1 MLKLIM
7 KSKEIKMKLAT
18 ATMFVSIAC
27 TFLTSA
33 AFTSPEKGLEIAIEA
48 DNRDKGF
55 RDSTAKITM
64 ILMDKYGQSTKRAI
78 RNRTYEGSNEG
89 DKSLVIFDSPG
100 DVRGTAFLSH
110 TKKADSDDQWLYLP
124 ALKRVKRIAS
134 SNKAG
139 PFMGSEFSYEDIA
152 SQEVEKYTYNYLRDE
167 ELNGLDCFVV
177 EYDPVDPKSGYKRQ
191 IVWMD
196 KAEYRVHKIDF
207 YDRKDSLLKTLTY
220 EDYNQYL
227 DKFWRSNLLVMI
239 NHQTGKKTELVFA
252 DWKLQTGMTEREFE
266 KSALKRTR

>member
-1 MLKLIM
+1 MML
-7 KSKEIKMKLAT
+7 SKETMMKFAT
-18 ATMFVSIAC
+18 ITMFVTLAC
-27 TFLTSA
+27 AIITTITFA
-33 AFTSPEKGLEIAIEA
+33 SPEKGLEIAIEA
-48 DNRDKGF
+48 DSRDKGF
-55 RDSTAKITM
+55 GDSTAQITM
-64 ILMDKYGQSTKRAI
+64 ILMDKYGQSTERAI
-78 RNRTYEGSNEG
+78 RNRTFEGDNEG

-110 TKKADSDDQWLYLP
+110 TKKSDSDDQWLYLP

-152 SQEVEKYTYNYLRDE
+152 SQEVEKYTYNFLRDE

-177 EYDPVDPKSGYKRQ
+177 EYYPVDPKSGYKRQ

-196 KAEYRVHKIDF
+196 KSEYRVHKIDF
-207 YDRKDSLLKTLTY
+207 YDRKDTLLKTLTY
-220 EDYNQYL
+220 EDYKQYL
-227 DKFWRSNLLVMI
+227 DKFWRSNRLVMI
-239 NHQTGKKTELVFA
+239 NHQTGKKTELLFA
-252 DWKLQTGMTEREFE
+252 DWKFRTGMTERDFE

>member
-1 MLKLIM
+1 MML
-7 KSKEIKMKLAT
+7 SKETKMKLAIVTIIAPIVCAVMTT
-18 ATMFVSIAC
+18 ATFA
-27 TFLTSA
+27 
-33 AFTSPEKGLEIAIEA
+33 SPEKGLEIAIEA
-48 DNRDKGF
+48 DRRDKGF
-55 RDSTAKITM
+55 GDTTAQITM
-64 ILMDKYGQSTKRAI
+64 ILMDKYGQSTERAI
-78 RNRTYEGSNEG
+78 RNRTFEGDNQG

-167 ELNGLDCFVV
+167 EFNSFDCFVI

-196 KAEYRVHKIDF
+196 KANYRVQKIDF
-207 YDRKDSLLKTLTY
+207 YDRKDALLKTLTY
-220 EDYNQYL
+220 EDYNLYL
-227 DKFWRSNLLVMI
+227 DKFWRANRLVMI
-239 NHQTGKKTELVFA
+239 NHQTGKKTELVFS
-252 DWKLQTGMTEREFE
+252 DWKFQTGMTERDFE

>member
-1 MLKLIM
+1 
-7 KSKEIKMKLAT
+7 MKLT
-18 ATMFVSIAC
+18 TVTMFVAIS
-27 TFLTSA
+27 SA
-33 AFTSPEKGLEIAIEA
+33 VMTTAVFASPEKGLEIAVEA
-48 DNRDKGF
+48 DSRDKGF
-55 RDSTAKITM
+55 GNSTAQITM
-64 ILMDKYGQSTKRAI
+64 ILMDKYGQSTQRAI
-78 RNRTYEGSNEG
+78 RNRTFEGDKEG

-152 SQEVEKYTYNYLRDE
+152 SQEVEKYTYKYLRDE
-167 ELNGLDCFVV
+167 TLNDFECFVV

-196 KAEYRVHKIDF
+196 KDEYRVHKIDF
-207 YDRKDSLLKTLTY
+207 YDRKDALLKTLTY

-227 DKFWRSNLLVMI
+227 DKFWRSNRLVMI
-239 NHQTGKKTELVFA
+239 NHQTGKKTELLFA
-252 DWKLQTGMTEREFE
+252 NWKLQTGMTERDFE

>member
-1 MLKLIM
+1 
-7 KSKEIKMKLAT
+7 MKLAT
-18 ATMFVSIAC
+18 VTTFVAIA
-27 TFLTSA
+27 SA
-33 AFTSPEKGLEIAIEA
+33 VMTTAAIASPEKGLEIAIEA
-48 DNRDKGF
+48 DSRDKGF
-55 RDSTAKITM
+55 GNSTAQIKM

-78 RNRTYEGSNEG
+78 RNRTFEGDNEG

-196 KAEYRVHKIDF
+196 KAEYL
-207 YDRKDSLLKTLTY
+207 SL
-220 EDYNQYL
+220 
-227 DKFWRSNLLVMI
+227 I
-239 NHQTGKKTELVFA
+239 HI
-252 DWKLQTGMTEREFE
+252 
-266 KSALKRTR
+266 

>member
-1 MLKLIM
+1 MML
-7 KSKEIKMKLAT
+7 SKETKMKLAIVTIIAPIVCAVMTT
-18 ATMFVSIAC
+18 ATFA
-27 TFLTSA
+27 
-33 AFTSPEKGLEIAIEA
+33 SPEKGLEIAIEA
-48 DNRDKGF
+48 DRRDKGF
-55 RDSTAKITM
+55 GDTTAQITM
-64 ILMDKYGQSTKRAI
+64 ILMDKYGQSTERTI
-78 RNRTYEGSNEG
+78 RNRTFEGDNQG

-124 ALKRVKRIAS
+124 SLKRVKRIAS

-167 ELNGLDCFVV
+167 EFNGFDCFVI

-207 YDRKDSLLKTLTY
+207 YDRKDALLKTLTY
-220 EDYNQYL
+220 EDYKQYL
-227 DKFWRSNLLVMI
+227 DKFWRSNRLVMI
-239 NHQTGKKTELVFA
+239 NHQTGKKTELLFA
-252 DWKLQTGMTEREFE
+252 DWKFRTGMTERDFE

>member
-1 MLKLIM
+1 MML
-7 KSKEIKMKLAT
+7 SKETKMKLST
-18 ATMFVSIAC
+18 ITMFIIISFAVI
-27 TFLTSA
+27 TTT
-33 AFTSPEKGLEIAIEA
+33 AFSSPEKGLDIAIKA
-48 DNRDKGF
+48 DSRDKGF
-55 RDSTAKITM
+55 GDTTVQITM
-64 ILMDKYGQSTKRAI
+64 ILMDKYGQSTERMI
-78 RNRTYEGSNEG
+78 RNKTFEVDNEG

-110 TKKADSDDQWLYLP
+110 TKKADTDDQWLYLP

-167 ELNGLDCFVV
+167 QLNDLDCFVV
-177 EYDPVDPKSGYKRQ
+177 EYDPVDPKSGYNRQ

-196 KAEYRVHKIDF
+196 KVEYRVHKIDF
-207 YDRKDSLLKTLTY
+207 YDRKDALLKTLTY

-227 DKFWRSNLLVMI
+227 DKFWRSNRLVMI
-239 NHQTGKKTELVFA
+239 NHQTGKKTELLFA
-252 DWKLQTGMTEREFE
+252 DWKFRTGMTERDFE

>member
-1 MLKLIM
+1 
-7 KSKEIKMKLAT
+7 MKLAT
-18 ATMFVSIAC
+18 ATMFVAISSAC
-27 TFLTSA
+27 
-33 AFTSPEKGLEIAIEA
+33 FTTGVFASSEKGLKIAIEA
-48 DNRDKGF
+48 DRRDKGF
-55 RDSTAKITM
+55 RDSTAQMTM
-64 ILMDKYGQSTKRAI
+64 VLMDKYGQSTERAI
-78 RNRTYEGSNEG
+78 RNRTFEGDVEG

-167 ELNGLDCFVV
+167 ELSGLDCFVV

-191 IVWMD
+191 IVWVD
-196 KAEYRVHKIDF
+196 KSEYRVHKIDF
-207 YDRKDSLLKTLTY
+207 FDRKDALLKTLYY

-227 DKFWRSNLLVMI
+227 NKFWRSNRLVMT
-239 NHQTGKKTELVFA
+239 NHQTGKKTELLFA
-252 DWKLQTGMTEREFE
+252 NWKLQTGMNKRDFE

>member
-1 MLKLIM
+1 
-7 KSKEIKMKLAT
+7 MKLAT
-18 ATMFVSIAC
+18 ASMFVAIASVC
-27 TFLTSA
+27 LTTGLLA
-33 AFTSPEKGLEIAIEA
+33 SPEKGLKIAIEA

-55 RDSTAKITM
+55 GDSTALMTM
-64 ILMDKYGQSTKRAI
+64 VLMDKYGQSTERAI
-78 RNRTYEGSNEG
+78 RNRTLEGSNEG

-167 ELNGLDCFVV
+167 QLNGLDCFVV

-207 YDRKDSLLKTLTY
+207 YDRKDALLKTLTY

-227 DKFWRSNLLVMI
+227 DKYWRYNRLVMI
-239 NHQTGKKTELVFA
+239 NHQTGKTTELVFA
-252 DWKLQTGMTEREFE
+252 DWKLQTGMTERDFE
-266 KSALKRTR
+266 KSALKRIR

>member
-1 MLKLIM
+1 MM
-7 KSKEIKMKLAT
+7 FKEIKMKIVTVTLFA
-18 ATMFVSIAC
+18 AIASSMFTPWA
-27 TFLTSA
+27 FASA
-33 AFTSPEKGLEIAIEA
+33 EKGLEIAIEA
-48 DNRDKGF
+48 DSRDKGF
-55 RDSTAKITM
+55 GNSTSQMTM
-64 ILMDKYGQSTKRAI
+64 ILMDKYGQSTERAI
-78 RNRTYEGSNEG
+78 RNRTFEGDNEG

-110 TKKADSDDQWLYLP
+110 TKKADPDDQWLYLP

-152 SQEVEKYTYNYLRDE
+152 SQEIEKYSYNYLRDE
-167 ELNGLDCFVV
+167 TLNGLDCFVV

-207 YDRKDSLLKTLTY
+207 YDRKDTLLKTLTY
-220 EDYNQYL
+220 EDYNQYMN
-227 DKFWRSNLLVMI
+227 KFWRSNRLVMI
-239 NHQTGKKTELVFA
+239 NHLTGKKTELVFA
-252 DWKLQTGMTEREFE
+252 DWEFQTELTEQDFE
-266 KSALKRTR
+266 KSALKRMR

>member
-1 MLKLIM
+1 M
-7 KSKEIKMKLAT
+7 KFAT
-18 ATMFVSIAC
+18 ITMFVTLAC
-27 TFLTSA
+27 ATITTITFA
-33 AFTSPEKGLEIAIEA
+33 SPEKGLEIAIEA
-48 DNRDKGF
+48 DSRDKGF
-55 RDSTAKITM
+55 GDSTAQITM
-64 ILMDKYGQSTKRAI
+64 ILMDKYGQSTERAI
-78 RNRTYEGSNEG
+78 RNRTFEGDNEG

-110 TKKADSDDQWLYLP
+110 TKKSDSDDQWLYLP

-152 SQEVEKYTYNYLRDE
+152 SQEVEKYTYNFLRDE
-167 ELNGLDCFVV
+167 QLNGLDCFVV

-196 KAEYRVHKIDF
+196 KSEYRVHKIDF
-207 YDRKDSLLKTLTY
+207 YDRKDALLKTLTY
-220 EDYNQYL
+220 EDYKQYL
-227 DKFWRSNLLVMI
+227 DKFWRSNRLVMI
-239 NHQTGKKTELVFA
+239 NHQTGKKTELLFA
-252 DWKLQTGMTEREFE
+252 DWKFRTGMTERDFE

>member
-1 MLKLIM
+1 MML
-7 KSKEIKMKLAT
+7 SKETKMKLAT
-18 ATMFVSIAC
+18 ITMFVTIPFAVI
-27 TFLTSA
+27 TTT
-33 AFTSPEKGLEIAIEA
+33 AFASPEKGLEIAIKA
-48 DNRDKGF
+48 DSRDKGF
-55 RDSTAKITM
+55 GDSTAQITM
-64 ILMDKYGQSTKRAI
+64 ILMDKYGQSTERAI
-78 RNRTYEGSNEG
+78 RNRTYEGDNEG

-110 TKKADSDDQWLYLP
+110 TKKSDSDDQWLYLP

-152 SQEVEKYTYNYLRDE
+152 SQEVEKYTYNFLRDE

-196 KAEYRVHKIDF
+196 KSEYRVHKIDF
-207 YDRKDSLLKTLTY
+207 YDRKDALLKTLTY
-220 EDYNQYL
+220 EVYKQYL
-227 DKFWRSNLLVMI
+227 DKFWRSNRLVMI
-239 NHQTGKKTELVFA
+239 NHQTGKKTELLFT
-252 DWKLQTGMTEREFE
+252 DWKFRTGMTERDFE

>member
-1 MLKLIM
+1 
-7 KSKEIKMKLAT
+7 MKLAT
-18 ATMFVSIAC
+18 ASMFVAIASVC
-27 TFLTSA
+27 LTTGLLA
-33 AFTSPEKGLEIAIEA
+33 SPEKGLEIAIEA

-55 RDSTAKITM
+55 GDSTALMTM
-64 ILMDKYGQSTKRAI
+64 VLMDKYGQSTERAI
-78 RNRTYEGSNEG
+78 RNRTLEGSNEG

-177 EYDPVDPKSGYKRQ
+177 EYDPVDRKSGYKRQ

-207 YDRKDSLLKTLTY
+207 YDRKDALLKTLTY
-220 EDYNQYL
+220 KDYNQYL
-227 DKFWRSNLLVMI
+227 DKFWRSDRLVMI

-252 DWKLQTGMTEREFE
+252 DWKLQTGMTERDFE